1 MRVACYCSDGFRDQ
15 LHKLITERSNLFKN
29 SQADGSLATEN
40 KREENDTKIDI
51 LTRNIISSKLEQDK
65 KLYLLHSIIKVIC
78 PVSSQKSQET
88 IRYIQNEYPGLR
100 GSIIEAEEDIDEISA
115 PSKHN
120 GPMPVQPLN
129 VTAVQQAVS
138 SVQQGMS
145 SVQQGMSSVQQGMPA
160 VQQPIPSMK
169 QSIPSMKQ
177 PLPVIT
183 QQVPVPRQ
191 QPQPSIPVKQ
201 QQPAPPVRQ
210 HPSIQLQQPVPP
222 LPLHSLPTPVQPQ
235 NPSSRISIDQIYREL
250 EHPSVPLPELRQQVE
265 RLAANPPLQL
275 CIVTLKKT
283 ELVEYL
289 KQHRSRKKSPF
300 VKPVSVK
307 QLSPL
312 PVEGNYIDLD
322 KDAVQFQYKPVAELI
337 SVVTGKK
344 TGYLLP
350 ITRRQLRVPHAI
362 MAPRQVPS
370 GTAVSVYIPLVNT
383 QLLLC

>member
-1 MRVACYCSDGFRDQ
+1 M
-15 LHKLITERSNLFKN
+15 FKN

-40 KREENDTKIDI
+40 KREENDTEIDI
-51 LTRNIISSKLEQDK
+51 LTRNIINSKLEQNK

-129 VTAVQQAVS
+129 VTPAQQAVS
-138 SVQQGMS
+138 GVQQGMS
-145 SVQQGMSSVQQGMPA
+145 GVQQGMPA
-160 VQQPIPSMK
+160 VQQSIPSMK
-169 QSIPSMKQ
+169 QSIPSMNQPIPSMKQ

-322 KDAVQFQYKPVAELI
+322 KDAVQMQYKPVAELI

-370 GTAVSVYIPLVNT
+370 GTAVSVYIPLVPT

>member
-15 LHKLITERSNLFKN
+15 LHILITERSNLFKN

-129 VTAVQQAVS
+129 VTAVQQAV
-138 SVQQGMS
+138 
-145 SVQQGMSSVQQGMPA
+145 SSVQQGMPA

>member
-1 MRVACYCSDGFRDQ
+1 M
-15 LHKLITERSNLFKN
+15 FKN

-129 VTAVQQAVS
+129 VTAVQQGMS

-145 SVQQGMSSVQQGMPA
+145 SVQQGMSSVQQS
-160 VQQPIPSMK
+160 IPSMK
-169 QSIPSMKQ
+169 QSIPSMNQPIPSMKQ

-191 QPQPSIPVKQ
+191 QPQPSIPAKQ

-283 ELVEYL
+283 ELAEYL

-322 KDAVQFQYKPVAELI
+322 KDAVQMQYKPVAELI

-362 MAPRQVPS
+362 MATRQVPS
-370 GTAVSVYIPLVNT
+370 GTAVSVYIPLVPT

>member
-1 MRVACYCSDGFRDQ
+1 M
-15 LHKLITERSNLFKN
+15 
-29 SQADGSLATEN
+29 ATEN
-40 KREENDTKIDI
+40 KREENDTKIDE
-51 LTRNIISSKLEQDK
+51 LTRNIINSKLEKDK

-100 GSIIEAEEDIDEISA
+100 GSIIEAEEDIDEIPA
-115 PSKHN
+115 LSKLN
-120 GPMPVQPLN
+120 GPRPVQPLN
-129 VTAVQQAVS
+129 VTAVQQAVPAI
-138 SVQQGMS
+138 
-145 SVQQGMSSVQQGMPA
+145 QQGMPA
-160 VQQPIPSMK
+160 AQQPISSMKQPIPSMN
-169 QSIPSMKQ
+169 QSIPITQ
-177 PLPVIT
+177 PMPAIT

-201 QQPAPPVRQ
+201 PQPVPPVRQ
-210 HPSIQLQQPVPP
+210 HPSIQLQQPAPP
-222 LPLHSLPTPVQPQ
+222 LPFHSLPTPVQPQ
-235 NPSSRISIDQIYREL
+235 TPSSRISIDQIYREL

-275 CIVTLKKT
+275 CIVTLKKA

-300 VKPVSVK
+300 EKPVSVK

-322 KDAVQFQYKPVAELI
+322 KEAVQMQYKPVAELV
-337 SVVTGKK
+337 SVVTGRK

-370 GTAVSVYIPLVNT
+370 GTAVSVYIPLVPT

>member
-1 MRVACYCSDGFRDQ
+1 
-15 LHKLITERSNLFKN
+15 
-29 SQADGSLATEN
+29 
-40 KREENDTKIDI
+40 
-51 LTRNIISSKLEQDK
+51 
-65 KLYLLHSIIKVIC
+65 
-78 PVSSQKSQET
+78 
-88 IRYIQNEYPGLR
+88 
-100 GSIIEAEEDIDEISA
+100 
-115 PSKHN
+115 
-120 GPMPVQPLN
+120 
-129 VTAVQQAVS
+129 
-138 SVQQGMS
+138 
-145 SVQQGMSSVQQGMPA
+145 
-160 VQQPIPSMK
+160 
-169 QSIPSMKQ
+169 MKQ

-322 KDAVQFQYKPVAELI
+322 KDAVQMQYKPVAELI

>member
-1 MRVACYCSDGFRDQ
+1 M
-15 LHKLITERSNLFKN
+15 FKN

-40 KREENDTKIDI
+40 KREENDTEIDI
-51 LTRNIISSKLEQDK
+51 LTRNIINSKLEQNK

-129 VTAVQQAVS
+129 VTPAQQAVS

-145 SVQQGMSSVQQGMPA
+145 GVQQGMSGVQQS
-160 VQQPIPSMK
+160 IPSMK
-169 QSIPSMKQ
+169 QSIPSMNQPIPSMKQ

-191 QPQPSIPVKQ
+191 QPQPSIPAKQ

-322 KDAVQFQYKPVAELI
+322 KDAVQMQYKPVAELI

-370 GTAVSVYIPLVNT
+370 GTAVSVYIPLVPT

>member
-1 MRVACYCSDGFRDQ
+1 M
-15 LHKLITERSNLFKN
+15 FKN

-40 KREENDTKIDI
+40 KREENDTEIDI
-51 LTRNIISSKLEQDK
+51 LTRNIINSKLEQNK

-129 VTAVQQAVS
+129 VTPAQQAVS

-145 SVQQGMSSVQQGMPA
+145 GVQQGMPA
-160 VQQPIPSMK
+160 VQQSIPSMK
-169 QSIPSMKQ
+169 QSIPSMNQPIPSMKQ

-191 QPQPSIPVKQ
+191 QPQPSIPAKQ

-322 KDAVQFQYKPVAELI
+322 KDAVQMQYKPVAELI

-370 GTAVSVYIPLVNT
+370 GTAVSVYIPLVPT